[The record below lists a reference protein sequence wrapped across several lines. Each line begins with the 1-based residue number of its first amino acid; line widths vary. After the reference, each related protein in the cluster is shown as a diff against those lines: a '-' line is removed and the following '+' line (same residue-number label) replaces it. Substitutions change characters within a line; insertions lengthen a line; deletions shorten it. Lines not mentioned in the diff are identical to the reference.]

1 MSTNIHWQGY
11 TKEATKLLS
20 ELLQIDTTNPPGNE
34 QKAAKYLQG
43 LLEKEGIK
51 SEILESEKK
60 RSNLIARLKGRKA
73 GPKLL
78 LLSHTDVV
86 PVTDPK
92 RWKYPPFSGAVKEGY
107 IWGRGALDMK
117 CMTAMETLVML
128 LFARLDL
135 KFSGELI
142 YVAVADEE
150 KGGTYGARWLLKK
163 HKAKVKAD
171 YIINEGGGMPLSING
186 KTFYTIDNVEKGLWW
201 VRLRIKGVSG
211 HGSVPH
217 DNNALA
223 KAARLIDKIA
233 NYRFPKMIAPSVR
246 EFFTK
251 VAEALGP
258 MGQEAASLVLAPD
271 QEADLKQL
279 LSGTPVD
286 PHLVN
291 AFIRTTVSPTMIQA
305 GVKENVIPDSC
316 EFVLDFRLVPG
327 YSREKI
333 EETIYELAGEL
344 KDDLEI
350 ETIQYNGASESPID
364 TELYKLIEETVREE
378 LPGVDTVPLMLTG
391 ATDSRFWR
399 EIGTIAYGFCPLS
412 TKMSLAERAKL
423 IHSDNERIDIESM
436 ELGTRLLAKIAMKVL
451 KAET

>member
-1 MSTNIHWQGY
+1 MPNINWKSY
-11 TKEATKLLS
+11 AKEATKLLS

-34 QKAAKYLQG
+34 QKAARYLQG
-43 LLEKEGIK
+43 LLKKEGIK
-51 SEILESEKK
+51 SEILESDER
-60 RSNLIARLKGRKA
+60 RSNLIAGLKGKKP

-107 IWGRGALDMK
+107 VWGRGALDMK
-117 CMTAMETLVML
+117 CMTVMETLALL

-135 KFSGELI
+135 EFSGELI
-142 YVAVADEE
+142 YAAVADEE
-150 KGGTYGARWLLKK
+150 KGGTYGARWLAKK
-163 HKAKVKAD
+163 YRSKIKAD
-171 YIINEGGGMPLSING
+171 YVINEGGGMPLSIDG
-186 KTFYTIDNVEKGLWW
+186 KTFYTIENAEKGLWW
-201 VRLRIKGVSG
+201 VRLKVKGVSG

-217 DNNALA
+217 ENNALA
-223 KAARLIDKIA
+223 KASRLIDRIS
-233 NYRFPKMIAPSVR
+233 NYKFPKMIAPSVR
-246 EFFTK
+246 EFIMK
-251 VAEALGP
+251 IAEALGP
-258 MGQEAASLVLAPD
+258 IGQEAARLVLDPK
-271 QEADLKQL
+271 QEVDLKQL

-316 EFVLDFRLVPG
+316 EFVLDCRFVPG
-327 YSREKI
+327 YSRGQI
-333 EETIYELAGEL
+333 EETIYKLAAEM

-350 ETIQYNGASESPID
+350 ETIQYHAASESPIT
-364 TELYKLIEETVREE
+364 TEFYKLIEEAVREE

-391 ATDSRFWR
+391 ATDSRFLR
-399 EIGTIAYGFCPLS
+399 EIGVIAYGFCPLS
-412 TKMSLAERAKL
+412 TKMGLTERSKL
-423 IHSDNERIDIESM
+423 IHSDNERIDIESL

-451 KAET
+451 KAEAI